1 MNKKRIIVSVLT
13 IISIIGIGGELI
25 NKDKK
30 TEANNKY
37 TTIKGDL
44 DVLDDTKLTFNSDI
58 LFRNY
63 TTEISKDGIKKYSSL
78 KNVVAEL
85 TNKRPSEDFIK
96 ENKKFFKS
104 ISTWLFRVDSDSK
117 LEVFDDN
124 SLLYMGSN
132 TNDYNSMNMDYNLE
146 MKGKFQDKNKNIKD
160 INMKFNIKGMAHVY
174 YTDTKFIKKDNDKLI
189 IGLDI
194 SGIEEKG
201 EDQIYKLGIITLDLN
216 TLKYDISVE
225 DKKRNNMIDTPIVVD
240 NKNFYYIKLNRKDKK
255 QDFVEIIKGDIND
268 INKLEVVNK
277 LNLENK
283 LENINFNTGR
293 VSNEIYFVNENN
305 NKTLNL
311 YRYNIKDNSFIEYK
325 DLKFDILDTKGKESY
340 IKDIMVKDDELI
352 LIKGIRKSDN
362 EYIYESSTVVEVLD
376 LNTNKS
382 LYIGQFE
389 NDPYLIKTIS
399 EKN

>member
-1 MNKKRIIVSVLT
+1 M
-13 IISIIGIGGELI
+13 
-25 NKDKK
+25 
-30 TEANNKY
+30 
-37 TTIKGDL
+37 
-44 DVLDDTKLTFNSDI
+44 
-58 LFRNY
+58 
-63 TTEISKDGIKKYSSL
+63 
-78 KNVVAEL
+78 
-85 TNKRPSEDFIK
+85 
-96 ENKKFFKS
+96 
-104 ISTWLFRVDSDSK
+104 FRVDSDSK

-146 MKGKFQDKNKNIKD
+146 MKGKFQDKDKNIKD
-160 INMKFNIKGMAHVY
+160 ISMKFNIKGMANVY
-174 YTDTKFIKKDNDKLI
+174 YTDTKFIKKYNDKLI

-194 SGIEEKG
+194 SGREEKG

-240 NKNFYYIKLNRKDKK
+240 NKNFYYLKLNNKDKK
-255 QDFVEIIKGDIND
+255 QDFVEIIKGDINN

-283 LENINFNTGR
+283 VENINFNTGR

-340 IKDIMVKDDELI
+340 IKDIVVKNDELV
-352 LIKGIRKSDN
+352 LIKGVRKSDN
-362 EYIYESSTVVEVLD
+362 KYIYESSTVVEVLD

-382 LYIGQFE
+382 LYIGRFE

-399 EKN
+399 EKK